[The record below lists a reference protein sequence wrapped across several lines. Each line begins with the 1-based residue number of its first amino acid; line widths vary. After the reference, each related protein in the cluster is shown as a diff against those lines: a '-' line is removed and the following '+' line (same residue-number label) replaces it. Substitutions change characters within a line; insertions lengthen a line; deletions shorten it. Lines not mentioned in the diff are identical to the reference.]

1 MNGHPPATG
10 SQPVHHYPV
19 RIYYEDSDAGG
30 VVYHANYLRYAERA
44 RTEAMREAGIPH
56 AEMVQQHG
64 LMFVVRR
71 VKVEYLRPARVD
83 DTLAVTTEPLRI
95 GGASVLLRQ
104 RVLRGPQTLAVLEL
118 QLACVAVADGRAA
131 RLPDRWRLVLERLV
145 VAGTDGKDKQ
155 AERSDD
161 GQIRGA

>member
-1 MNGHPPATG
+1 MNGHPPSTAG
-10 SQPVHHYPV
+10 QAVHHYPV

-56 AEMVQQHG
+56 AEMVRQHG

-104 RVLRGPQTLAVLEL
+104 RVLRGPQVLAVLEL
-118 QLACVAVADGRAA
+118 RLACVAVSDGRAA
-131 RLPDRWRLVLERLV
+131 RLPDRWRLTLERLV
-145 VAGTDGKDKQ
+145 VAGAAGEHRP
-155 AERSDD
+155 ARWPDD
-161 GQIRGA
+161 EQGRGA

>member
-10 SQPVHHYPV
+10 SQPVHHYAV

-56 AEMVQQHG
+56 AEMVRQHG

-71 VKVEYLRPARVD
+71 VEVEYLRPARVD
-83 DTLAVTTEPLRI
+83 DQLVVTTEPLTI
-95 GGASVLLRQ
+95 GGASVLLSQ
-104 RVLRGPQTLAVLEL
+104 RVVRGTEMLAELEL
-118 QLACVAVADGRAA
+118 RLACVAVADGRAA
-131 RLPDRWRLVLERLV
+131 RLPNRWRRALERLV
-145 VAGTDGKDKQ
+145 PAGGDEKDKQ
-155 AERSDD
+155 AERPEGD
-161 GQIRGA
+161 GPG